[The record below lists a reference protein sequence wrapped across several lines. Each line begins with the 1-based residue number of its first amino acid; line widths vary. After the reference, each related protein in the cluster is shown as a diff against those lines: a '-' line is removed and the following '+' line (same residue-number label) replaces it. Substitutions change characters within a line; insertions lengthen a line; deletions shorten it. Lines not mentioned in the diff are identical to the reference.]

1 MYYTYQELREAA
13 MSDTATAEDRI
24 RLYNWFEREDGA
36 DWNGEYYDLDDG
48 LRLYP
53 VYEYEYDDDGEIESA
68 KLVDAVI
75 R

>member
-1 MYYTYQELREAA
+1 M
-13 MSDTATAEDRI
+13 
-24 RLYNWFEREDGA
+24 
-36 DWNGEYYDLDDG
+36 DDG

-53 VYEYEYDDDGEIESA
+53 VYEYEYDEDGEIESV

>member
-13 MSDTATAEDRI
+13 MSESATAADRI
-24 RLYNWFEREDGA
+24 RLFNWFENEDMA
-36 DWNGEYYDLDDG
+36 DWNGEYFDMDDG

-53 VYEYEYDDDGEIESA
+53 VYDFEYDEDGEVESV
-68 KLVDAVI
+68 KLVDAEI

>member
-1 MYYTYQELREAA
+1 MYYTYDELRAAA

-24 RLYNWFEREDGA
+24 RLYNWFEREDIAG
-36 DWNGEYYDLDDG
+36 WNGEYYDLDDG

-53 VYEYEYDDDGEIESA
+53 VYEYEYDAYGDIESV

>member
-13 MSDTATAEDRI
+13 MSDTATADDRI
-24 RLYNWFEREDGA
+24 RLYNWFENDDMA
-36 DWNGEYYDLDDG
+36 DWNGEYFDLDDG

-53 VYEYEYDDDGEIESA
+53 VYEYEYDDDGEIESV
-68 KLVDAVI
+68 KLVDAEI

>member
-1 MYYTYQELREAA
+1 MYYTYQELRAAA

-24 RLYNWFEREDGA
+24 RLYNWFDRKDMA
-36 DWNGEYYDLDDG
+36 DWNGEYFDMDEG

-53 VYEYEYDDDGEIESA
+53 VYDFEYGEDGEIESV
-68 KLVDAVI
+68 KLVDAKI

>member
-13 MSDTATAEDRI
+13 TSESATAADRI
-24 RLYNWFEREDGA
+24 RLINWFENEDMA
-36 DWNGEYYDLDDG
+36 DWNGEYFDMDDG

-53 VYEYEYDDDGEIESA
+53 VYEYEYDEDGEIESV
-68 KLVDAVI
+68 KLVDAEI

>member
-13 MSDTATAEDRI
+13 MSDTATADDRI
-24 RLYNWFEREDGA
+24 RLYNWFENDDMA
-36 DWNGEYYDLDDG
+36 DWNGEYFDLDDG

-53 VYEYEYDDDGEIESA
+53 VYEYEYDDDGEIESV